1 MLGHKRNYAKN
12 LFLFIGDIIFIILSA
27 HLSIWLRLGGM
38 PFSILSEGVL
48 FFLVVYLTMFY
59 IFNLYSLN
67 YKFRTTYY
75 VSRFLSAVFAG
86 TALVA
91 VIFYLFPSWTIGGRS
106 IFILNMGVVS
116 IVVYGW
122 RYLYHHV
129 IISSLKVRSI
139 VIVGAGATGKTIYKI
154 LSEKDEFI
162 VKGFLDDNPENIH
175 EMIGTHSVI
184 GDTSTLMNMTLNREI
199 DTAVIAIT
207 RARNEQLFKTIVECK
222 MNGLE
227 VYDMPS
233 LYEELTGKLPVKHLN
248 DIWMAFAT
256 FRGIGGSVYT
266 DRLKRIV
273 DIVLS
278 IIGLILN
285 IPIMLIVSVAIM
297 LDSRGGILFRQTRV
311 GKDGKNFQLIKL
323 RSMIID
329 AESDGAVWAKEN
341 DKRVT
346 QVGRYIRKLRIDE
359 IPQMYNVLKGDMS
372 FIGPRPERPEFIKKL
387 IKEIPFYSIRHTVKP
402 GLTGWAQ
409 VNFRYAASSID
420 ALEKLQYDLYYIKN
434 LSIFLDFHILL
445 KTVRVILMVKGSR

>member
-75 VSRFLSAVFAG
+75 VSRFLSAVFGG

-122 RYLYHHV
+122 RYLYHHF